1 MSSSGSSGS
10 WEMDGTDCEDFRRGL
25 ADVGEDI
32 DRLRPN
38 AAAADCFLVFLT
50 RDERAEVT

>member
-1 MSSSGSSGS
+1 
-10 WEMDGTDCEDFRRGL
+10 MDGTECDDFRRGL

-32 DRLRPN
+32 DLLKPK